1 VNDPNDKRGLP
12 LDMDSDL
19 PERLWDFGDH
29 AVPEGHPAAD
39 AGAGLVSMSY
49 IKAELRRHAR
59 LWCLTAVLGLL
70 VGCGLYLRYPPSY
83 TATATVLLKAGPNQN
98 PAVQIET
105 DAALLQSN
113 GVAAGAIKQL
123 GIQLPPSTLQANY
136 NVTVLT
142 SETILLN
149 MQAPSGTEAVQRA
162 TAITSSFLNVFD
174 SYAQIG
180 LQQTQDQ
187 LNQQVAEAQQKV
199 DTINKE
205 ISQVI
210 SQAPGSASQPQLNG
224 LHAQLTIANDALLT
238 VQQYATDTLATTQT
252 GTAAEVHGS
261 QVLDAATL
269 QPHSHIKKAALYVVG
284 GLVGGLAVGVII
296 VVLMA
301 LLTERLRRRD
311 DVGEALDAPIGLS
324 VGPLRSGRLG
334 VGRTSARITADR
346 TRVSEYLAKTIPQSP
361 QGTAALCIIAVDN
374 VAEVTDVAV
383 EFAQLCAHNGRTVMV
398 ADLCAGAPTAR
409 ALGATGTG
417 LSAITLDGAKGVVVV
432 PDTDEIAPLGPRR
445 ADRASG
451 ANDELLRAYDHVDL
465 LLTIALLDPAVGAE
479 HLVTWAS
486 DAVAIVTA
494 GRSTA
499 TRLRAVSGMIKLSGT
514 RLTSVVLASADK
526 SDESLGRTDWQ
537 DQLARRSPV

>member
-12 LDMDSDL
+12 LDIDSDL

-29 AVPEGHPAAD
+29 AAQEGHPATD

-49 IKAELRRHAR
+49 VMAELRRHAR

-83 TATATVLLKAGPNQN
+83 TATATLLLKAGPNQN

-113 GVAAGAIKQL
+113 GVAADAIKQL
-123 GIQLPPSTLQANY
+123 GIQLPPSALQANY

-149 MQAPSGTEAVQRA
+149 VQAPSGTEAVQRA
-162 TAITSSFLNVFD
+162 TAITSSFLKVFD

-205 ISQVI
+205 ISQA
-210 SQAPGSASQPQLNG
+210 SGSASQTQMNG
-224 LHAQLTIANDALLT
+224 LHARLTTANNALLT
-238 VQQYATDTLATTQT
+238 VQQYATDTLATMQT
-252 GTAAEVHGS
+252 GTAAEVQGS
-261 QVLDAATL
+261 QALDAATL
-269 QPHSHIKKAALYVVG
+269 QPHSHIKKAALYIVG
-284 GLVGGLAVGVII
+284 GLVGGLAVGVVI

-324 VGPLRSGRLG
+324 VGPLRIGRLG
-334 VGRTSARITADR
+334 VGKTSARITADR
-346 TRVSEYLAKTIPQSP
+346 TRVSEYLAKSIPRSP
-361 QGTAALCIIAVDN
+361 QGTATLCVIAVDN

-383 EFAQLCAHNGRTVMV
+383 DFVQFCAHHDRRVMV

-417 LSAITLDGAKGVVVV
+417 LSAVRLDGAEGIVVV
-432 PDTDEIAPLGPRR
+432 PDKDEIAPLGPRH

-451 ANDELLRAYDHVDL
+451 ANDALLRAYNHVDL

-499 TRLRAVSGMIKLSGT
+499 TRLRAVSGMIKLSGI
-514 RLTSVVLASADK
+514 RLTSVVLANADK
-526 SDESLGRTDWQ
+526 NDESLGRTDWQ
-537 DQLARRSPV
+537 DQLSRRSPV